1 MVRELGYA
9 EIHGGLP
16 PTVRSPLSQ
25 TPFHFTNCN
34 SFFLILYSF
43 SANIIK
49 KQEIL
54 YLFSRPVEKWAKV
67 SYLSKCRTLFSPG
80 EIAPV
85 LIAWNAVK

>member
-1 MVRELGYA
+1 MPVVRELGYA

-49 KQEIL
+49 KQEIFNYSSIL
-54 YLFSRPVEKWAKV
+54 D
-67 SYLSKCRTLFSPG
+67 
-80 EIAPV
+80 
-85 LIAWNAVK
+85 